1 MSEAANKISFTLQR
15 ANAAAVARDYVS
27 AIRLYTKALKSDE
40 NNTDILIKLGSAY
53 VSAGDDE
60 NALGVFT
67 SVLEKE
73 PDNFDALNY
82 LSGIYRR
89 LGRFEESIKMMEQ
102 VRDRDSKP
110 GAVDYNMGYTY
121 RLMKQYDKAA
131 ECFMN
136 VIDSNPNDVLAY
148 NHLGCIEDL
157 RGNHDKAIAAF
168 SRGLQVDP
176 NHPVLHYNVALS
188 LASQGKDEEAE
199 KHFQAALRSKPTWS
213 EAAGKYADLL
223 LHIEETEKAK
233 DILLQDIKLNPA
245 NDSAYNKLG
254 HIYLKQGD
262 FENAEKT
269 YSKVL
274 KRDAENTEALN
285 GLSKAYEKQK
295 KYTQAS
301 DVLEKLEILES
312 GDERVAVRYAKV
324 LIALDRLYDAALRLK
339 RVYDKNSNDIAML
352 NVLSQYFIR
361 NGEIKKAYS
370 CCQHIRKL
378 DPKANTFLKDNAEQ
392 FVATGMFED
401 AERFLKEYVHAKPE
415 DAEGWNSLGS
425 CYESLKK
432 YKKALAAW
440 KHSLDLNANNT
451 ALIKRIGVLSRHL
464 GEDKEAMSVITDVLN
479 KNNGAELNLD
489 AVRDSI
495 SARENAFAAIEEAD
509 VPSPFQNAE
518 QNLAGAAS
526 GAKENA
532 GSAEIDEE
540 LEPIEFPDITEQ
552 TERYNDFTFDDF
564 KVQSEQGIDD
574 EYDPLE
580 LIENKEDLVQEK
592 PDDEYFDLSQ
602 LLPADSPLDFEKA
615 DENIAA
621 FDEFDGKNS
630 KTYEPLE
637 EQEFMDI
644 DGSGFEEEPDA
655 KLNAEQETV
664 EKRVKETAPREKESF
679 VPPQSPE
686 VQKDFEVEP
695 LEIPAA
701 QDGFENEIAEPVVEQ
716 NEEADLLQ
724 QAADG
729 LQAAAEGMEKAA
741 EKQNE
746 NVQGLRALAEKY
758 GDQKNETVEDSF
770 EIPIDTA
777 NEDERELGDDAV
789 PGEDGGSGQSDEEN
803 LTSDEVLMEKVRS
816 VLKEVFEK
824 PPVAEFNST
833 CEMFG
838 SLRNLCSYLPEQ
850 KKDEFFS
857 SLNRVKLEYVIDRL
871 LCKPGLLTAAQAL
884 HTSGLAEPVPAA
896 QTLHGSMLLKHTLS
910 YMSSLMKNLPDKGH
924 AAALSFEVKRID
936 EKL

>member
-102 VRDRDSKP
+102 VRDRDSKA

-223 LHIEETEKAK
+223 LHMKETEKAK

-245 NDSAYNKLG
+245 NESAYNKLG
-254 HIYLKQGD
+254 RLYLKQDD
-262 FENAEKT
+262 FENAELT

-274 KRDAENTEALN
+274 KLNAENTEALN

-301 DVLEKLEILES
+301 DILEKLEILES

-361 NGEIKKAYS
+361 NGEIKKAYT
-370 CCQHIRKL
+370 CCKHIRKL
-378 DPKANTFLKDNAEQ
+378 DPKANGFLKDNAEQ
-392 FVATGMFED
+392 FVGSGMFED
-401 AERFLKEYVHAKPE
+401 AERFLKEYVHAKPD
-415 DAEGWNSLGS
+415 DAEAWNSLGS

-464 GEDKEAMSVITDVLN
+464 SEDKEAMSVITDVLN

-509 VPSPFQNAE
+509 VPSSFQNAG

-526 GAKENA
+526 GAKENV
-532 GSAEIDEE
+532 GLAEIDEE
-540 LEPIEFPDITEQ
+540 LEPIDFPDITEQ

-580 LIENKEDLVQEK
+580 LIENKEELTQEK

-615 DENIAA
+615 DENSAA

-630 KTYEPLE
+630 KSYEPLE

-644 DGSGFEEEPDA
+644 DGSGFEAESEKVEDPVTKSEPQAAFIPTEQSKAKASESEVVPQTEDNPASAENPAVQEE
-655 KLNAEQETV
+655 
-664 EKRVKETAPREKESF
+664 
-679 VPPQSPE
+679 
-686 VQKDFEVEP
+686 FEIEP
-695 LEIPAA
+695 AI
-701 QDGFENEIAEPVVEQ
+701 EQ
-716 NEEADLLQ
+716 NGEAELLQ

-729 LQAAAEGMEKAA
+729 LQDAAEGMEKAA
-741 EKQNE
+741 EMQNE
-746 NVQGLRALAEKY
+746 NLQGLRALAEKY
-758 GDQKNETVEDSF
+758 GDCKKENE
-770 EIPIDTA
+770 
-777 NEDERELGDDAV
+777 L
-789 PGEDGGSGQSDEEN
+789 SDEADAEETGNNTDSEDDIIAQADDEN
-803 LTSDEVLMEKVRS
+803 LTSDEVLMEKVRT
-816 VLKEVFEK
+816 VLKEVFDK
-824 PPVAEFNST
+824 PPVAEFKST

-838 SLRNLCSYLPEQ
+838 SLRNLCSFLPEQ

-910 YMSSLMKNLPDKGH
+910 YMNSLMKNLPDKGH

-936 EKL
+936 EKLK